1 MEGSAVLV
9 SLISGVAH
17 DLDLMLQDLFPDAI
31 PSPLRE
37 EYGLTDDIALD
48 HESFA
53 NHATLL
59 EQFMRGAGP
68 DTSFLG
74 AEDPSG
80 EYRSSKSLFAETPT
94 SDSCDGRTTP
104 TSTSSP
110 SPPPPA
116 PPPRSV
122 PPPLHYPADYSAHLQ
137 GMQASSSVGAQSAMV
152 SSSSVSSVQ
161 ETSDGDSS
169 HTSSSFAPCD
179 IGLLERLIRTHPIWF
194 LPGIGRA
201 GAVHLL
207 QGKDVGNFI
216 VRQSSKPNTMALSVR
231 LPENKGPYVEHYLI
245 ETVGDAQLRLEGS
258 DNNFHAIPML
268 VAHYCQC
275 CDELPVQ
282 LALPSPLAQA
292 GSRQE
297 LSSLALLGQDF
308 WLSSLVHSPASAP
321 PAGPFPSL
329 GVTENISTHSTFK
342 PGASAVVLH
351 TGPSPPSTL
360 GLTSAE
366 KPPDISS
373 PSSSSPPPPVAPK
386 HQSHGTP
393 PPPPPRSFM
402 TSRTSSCANIP
413 APQPPGSSETS
424 PDLSSPSSNN
434 DTKSQSTN
442 SVTIEKSD
450 VKLKT
455 EESETKKGE
464 KKIPRV
470 AHYKQSNIADL
481 SPAYYKSSLAD
492 KISDYEDIWGNTI
505 TKDGERK
512 PKLKTF
518 QSTVNDEPSYEIKH
532 KSYDF
537 SKKQQSAANLCYTQG
552 TQTEVLSTNTFEIP
566 LNDIQNHI
574 SISAESS
581 FDKDDSSPEDRE
593 NFSSPFYSEPVDSLP
608 LETNNQRTS
617 SFGGVEHLPQRLFN
631 HRFSDP
637 NLHWPQNAS
646 CRKIESTL
654 DEERLASLSSSV
666 DNIKGLGPS
675 PQHRKNIALST
686 HWVQELNQRIASQ
699 SAKKDCQTQ
708 VSVHDLLSQKCEKKS
723 SSPKKGKGRL
733 QSNTAW
739 PLDSSWEWM
748 AHDDSSSDDNDIMSM
763 PGTLDSKFPLHIP
776 YKDADSQLGD
786 TTTVEDLIALRSPEL
801 ALPDIRPLTQSNL
814 MRVSEYDNLDRPP
827 DLNKDIID
835 RQRVSEIADDTA
847 TEFCEPWD
855 SLRWERLLRLVL
867 PETDIL
873 GDDDTLQREKME
885 NQRNY
890 VIENNKKNDIGKSEN
905 IPQHVGFEDNESN
918 STVSAYSD
926 ATSEGIDDTSAS
938 EYPTVGSERYR
949 NKSFE
954 ERLEPL
960 LAAQRVVALR
970 NRSTSRIG
978 ENIRHYIFRL
988 AEERDNT
995 FAKSIEHFIQCTKES
1010 NETKPAVV
1018 MRNIRQFM
1026 SGIKNYLLKHGE
1038 GRFENLLQE
1047 ERSKLRSDEFLDI
1060 DAVIE
1065 DSLHKLVIKPLK
1077 GYIYQL
1083 FVNEYTRNG
1092 SLKLLSDNIKF
1103 ARTKTP
1109 EELGVRPEFKLPEGT
1124 SLEVVNH
1131 FLNRLQQAYSPLKKL
1146 ENLLAAISTIYN
1158 SVQQDKIA
1166 QGKEHVSLGAG
1177 DFLPIFICVLV
1188 RCGLIAAEIEAD
1200 YMWGLLHPSLMAREG
1215 GYYLTTLSSA
1225 VHVLKSL
1232 QACSPESPQHSVESF
1247 DNLAGCSGRGYSAD
1261 IGSPKSQLS
1270 CKTPSPEPRLACIAD
1285 LQGFLKIMIPDELT
1299 GSIISKTLPIKP
1311 NMTTK
1316 EVAKLIAHKFNVT
1329 NPQDYCLFKLVDGEE
1344 TMLGDSEC
1352 PQVIKAD
1359 LMAAGSN
1366 CLFTYK
1372 RCDAKFIWPIMEK
1385 SS

>member
-1 MEGSAVLV
+1 M
-9 SLISGVAH
+9 
-17 DLDLMLQDLFPDAI
+17 DLQTT
-31 PSPLRE
+31 SSWTTNPLPTVPLYWSSSCE
-37 EYGLTDDIALD
+37 ELD
-48 HESFA
+48 
-53 NHATLL
+53 
-59 EQFMRGAGP
+59 QM
-68 DTSFLG
+68 
-74 AEDPSG
+74 
-80 EYRSSKSLFAETPT
+80 SKSLGLRT
-94 SDSCDGRTTP
+94 SAASIEAA
-104 TSTSSP
+104 SP
-110 SPPPPA
+110 CSQRPQ
-116 PPPRSV
+116 
-122 PPPLHYPADYSAHLQ
+122 HLTA
-137 GMQASSSVGAQSAMV
+137 MTSAMV

-161 ETSDGDSS
+161 ETSDGESS

-207 QGKDVGNFI
+207 QGKEVGNFI

-282 LALPSPLAQA
+282 LALPYSLAHA
-292 GSRQE
+292 ASSRQE

-308 WLSSLVHSPASAP
+308 WLSSLVQSPNAP
-321 PAGPFPSL
+321 SSTLP
-329 GVTENISTHSTFK
+329 VTDISENITHSTFK
-342 PGASAVVLH
+342 PGPSAPKLQN
-351 TGPSPPSTL
+351 GSSSLSTL
-360 GLTSAE
+360 QSNGKEQLSDDTSQ
-366 KPPDISS
+366 SS
-373 PSSSSPPPPVAPK
+373 RSSPPPVRPK
-386 HQSHGTP
+386 YLGHAAP
-393 PPPPPRSFM
+393 PPPPPRSFLPSKALTQTNPL
-402 TSRTSSCANIP
+402 TSDI
-413 APQPPGSSETS
+413 PGSSESS
-424 PDLSSPSSNN
+424 PDLSSQSSNFK
-434 DTKSQSTN
+434 DFPEEQCS
-442 SVTIEKSD
+442 EKSFTSD
-450 VKLKT
+450 LKG
-455 EESETKKGE
+455 S
-464 KKIPRV
+464 KKIPQV
-470 AHYKQSNIADL
+470 AHYKQSNIVDL
-481 SPAYYKSSLAD
+481 PPAYYKSSLAD
-492 KISDYEDIWGNTI
+492 KMSDYEDIWGNTMR
-505 TKDGERK
+505 KERE
-512 PKLKTF
+512 KLSKSFVKSLNEENLMGQIVELPSDKIIASFRCTF
-518 QSTVNDEPSYEIKH
+518 
-532 KSYDF
+532 
-537 SKKQQSAANLCYTQG
+537 TQG
-552 TQTEVLSTNTFEIP
+552 TQTEPASEHHLLKSDSNC
-566 LNDIQNHI
+566 D
-574 SISAESS
+574 SESS
-581 FDKDDSSPEDRE
+581 SLKSC
-593 NFSSPFYSEPVDSLP
+593 NKISSPFYSEPVDSLP
-608 LETNNQRTS
+608 THLENINRSNSVNSEQK
-617 SFGGVEHLPQRLFN
+617 LPDRLFN

-637 NLHWPQNAS
+637 NLHWPQNS
-646 CRKIESTL
+646 QCRKIDATL
-654 DEERLASLSSSV
+654 VEDRLTSLSSSV
-666 DNIKGLGPS
+666 DNIKALGPS
-675 PQHRKNIALST
+675 PIHKKQQGDA
-686 HWVQELNQRIASQ
+686 HWVKDLTHA
-699 SAKKDCQTQ
+699 AVKKDCQTQ
-708 VSVHDLLSQKCEKKS
+708 VSSRDLCNLKTEHKKL
-723 SSPKKGKGRL
+723 SSPEKSK
-733 QSNTAW
+733 SAW

-748 AHDDSSSDDNDIMSM
+748 AHDDSSSEEEIV
-763 PGTLDSKFPLHIP
+763 PGTLGSRFPLHVKYPKSDCI
-776 YKDADSQLGD
+776 LGD
-786 TTTVEDLIALRSPEL
+786 TTTVEDIIALQSPDL
-801 ALPDIRPLTQSNL
+801 SLTGIVPQNNVIRA
-814 MRVSEYDNLDRPP
+814 SEYDNLDNPP
-827 DLNKDIID
+827 SPEKE
-835 RQRVSEIADDTA
+835 VSSLQVEREIVDDAA

-855 SLRWERLLRLVL
+855 SLRWERLLRLII

-873 GDDDTLQREKME
+873 ADDDTIQREKIE

-890 VIENNKKNDIGKSEN
+890 MLEHNQKTDIKSDISQN
-905 IPQHVGFEDNESN
+905 EDTESN

-926 ATSEGIDDTSAS
+926 LTSDGNDDTSAS
-938 EYPTVGSERYR
+938 ECRAIRY
-949 NKSFE
+949 KSFE
-954 ERLEPL
+954 ERLDPL
-960 LAAQRVVALR
+960 LAAQRVAALR
-970 NRSTSRIG
+970 NRSASKIG

-988 AEERDNT
+988 ADERDNT

-1010 NETKPAVV
+1010 TETKPGVV

-1047 ERSKLRSDEFLDI
+1047 ERGKLRSDEFLDI

-1077 GYIYQL
+1077 GFIYQL

-1103 ARTKTP
+1103 ARTKSP
-1109 EELGVRPEFKLPEGT
+1109 EELGVRPEFKLPEGA

-1131 FLNRLQQAYSPLKKL
+1131 FFSRLQQAYSPLKKL

-1158 SVQQDKIA
+1158 SVQQSKLS
-1166 QGKEHVSLGAG
+1166 QGKEDASLGAG
-1177 DFLPIFICVLV
+1177 DFLPIFICVIV

-1232 QACSPESPQHSVESF
+1232 QACSPESPVRNFDDMNDPSCSNRAYSV
-1247 DNLAGCSGRGYSAD
+1247 D
-1261 IGSPKSQLS
+1261 IGSPPGSQTT

-1316 EVAKLIAHKFNVT
+1316 EVAKLIAHKFNIT

-1344 TMLGDSEC
+1344 TMLSDSEC

-1359 LMAAGSN
+1359 LVANGSN

>member
-1 MEGSAVLV
+1 M
-9 SLISGVAH
+9 
-17 DLDLMLQDLFPDAI
+17 DLRMT
-31 PSPLRE
+31 SRWTTNPLPTMPLYWSSSCE
-37 EYGLTDDIALD
+37 ELD
-48 HESFA
+48 R
-53 NHATLL
+53 
-59 EQFMRGAGP
+59 MP
-68 DTSFLG
+68 
-74 AEDPSG
+74 P
-80 EYRSSKSLFAETPT
+80 SSKVGLRMRAA
-94 SDSCDGRTTP
+94 
-104 TSTSSP
+104 STEAVSP
-110 SPPPPA
+110 CLRRPQPQTAAMST
-116 PPPRSV
+116 
-122 PPPLHYPADYSAHLQ
+122 
-137 GMQASSSVGAQSAMV
+137 MV

-231 LPENKGPYVEHYLI
+231 LPEDKGPYVEHYLI

-282 LALPSPLAQA
+282 LALPTPLAQA

-308 WLSSLVHSPASAP
+308 WLSSLVKSPTSGP
-321 PAGPFPSL
+321 PLGSYPGPETS
-329 GVTENISTHSTFK
+329 ENLHSTFK
-342 PGASAVVLH
+342 PGSTSSRNGL
-351 TGPSPPSTL
+351 SPPSTL
-360 GLTSAE
+360 HLNME
-366 KPPDISS
+366 QPPDVSS
-373 PSSSSPPPPVAPK
+373 LSSGSPPPPVAPK
-386 HQSHGTP
+386 HQSHSAP
-393 PPPPPRSFM
+393 PPPPPRSFL

-413 APQPPGSSETS
+413 NNQPSDTS
-424 PDLSSPSSNN
+424 PELSSPSTNN
-434 DTKSQSTN
+434 DCKGQMNGTEL
-442 SVTIEKSD
+442 EKEIP
-450 VKLKT
+450 KA
-455 EESETKKGE
+455 EPETKKVE

-470 AHYKQSNIADL
+470 AHYKQSNIVDL
-481 SPAYYKSSLAD
+481 PPAYYKSSLAD
-492 KISDYEDIWGNTI
+492 KISDYEDIWGNTVS
-505 TKDGERK
+505 KDGERK
-512 PKLKTF
+512 SKLKTF
-518 QSTVNDEPSYEIKH
+518 QPSLKMEAGGAENVKH
-532 KSYDF
+532 RTHEFFKR
-537 SKKQQSAANLCYTQG
+537 QQSDNVLTANFHYTYTQG
-552 TQTEVLSTNTFEIP
+552 TQTDIFSSDGP
-566 LNDIQNHI
+566 LEAPGREA
-574 SISAESS
+574 SPGESS
-581 FDKDDSSPEDRE
+581 LDNSSPDDRDK
-593 NFSSPFYSEPVDSLP
+593 FSSPFYSEPVDSLP
-608 LETNNQRTS
+608 KDS
-617 SFGGVEHLPQRLFN
+617 SSPADDRDYLPQRLFN

-637 NLHWPQNAS
+637 NLHWPQNAQ
-646 CRKIESTL
+646 CRKVDVTL

-666 DNIKGLGPS
+666 DNIKALGPS
-675 PQHRKNIALST
+675 PVHRRQQNVALST
-686 HWVQELNQRIASQ
+686 QWVQELNQRIS
-699 SAKKDCQTQ
+699 SHSLKKDCQTQ
-708 VSVHDLLSQKCEKKS
+708 VSSHDLVTQKLPVKKS
-723 SSPKKGKGRL
+723 STPKKSKGHAPG
-733 QSNTAW
+733 SSAW

-748 AHDDSSSDDNDIMSM
+748 AHDDTSSDENDIL
-763 PGTLDSKFPLHIP
+763 PGTLGSKFPLHMG
-776 YKDADSQLGD
+776 YKDTDSHLGD
-786 TTTVEDLIALRSPEL
+786 MTTVGDIIALHSPEL
-801 ALPDIRPLTQSNL
+801 SLPSIGPLTQSNV
-814 MRVSEYDNLDRPP
+814 MRVSEYDNLDREP
-827 DLNKDIID
+827 DHSQELTD
-835 RQRVSEIADDTA
+835 RQRASEVLDDTA

-855 SLRWERLLRLVL
+855 SLRWERLLRLVI

-873 GDDDTLQREKME
+873 GDDDTVQREKME
-885 NQRNY
+885 NQRNF
-890 VIENNKKNDIGKSEN
+890 ILENNKKNEIQK
-905 IPQHVGFEDNESN
+905 PTPHTMMGFEDTESN

-926 ATSEGIDDTSAS
+926 ATSEGLDDTSAS
-938 EYPTVGSERYR
+938 EYPNEGYR
-949 NKSFE
+949 SKSFE

-960 LAAQRVVALR
+960 LAAQRIVALR
-970 NRSTSRIG
+970 NRSSSKIG

-988 AEERDNT
+988 ADERDNT

-1010 NETKPAVV
+1010 TESKPAVV

-1047 ERSKLRSDEFLDI
+1047 ERSKLKSDEFLDI

-1103 ARTKTP
+1103 ARTKSP

-1131 FLNRLQQAYSPLKKL
+1131 FFNRLQQAYSPLKKL

-1232 QACSPESPQHSVESF
+1232 QACSPEMPQNQVEAF
-1247 DNLAGCSGRGYSAD
+1247 DNLPASGVSYGTD
-1261 IGSPKSQLS
+1261 MGSPRSQLGI
-1270 CKTPSPEPRLACIAD
+1270 KTPSPEPRLACIAD

-1316 EVAKLIAHKFNVT
+1316 EVAKLIAHKFNIT
-1329 NPQDYCLFKLVDGEE
+1329 NPQDYCLFKLVNGEE
-1344 TMLGDSEC
+1344 IMLADSEC

-1359 LMAAGSN
+1359 LMAAGTN

-1385 SS
+1385 SP

>member
-1 MEGSAVLV
+1 M
-9 SLISGVAH
+9 
-17 DLDLMLQDLFPDAI
+17 DLRMT
-31 PSPLRE
+31 SRWTTNPLPTMPLYWSSSCE
-37 EYGLTDDIALD
+37 ELD
-48 HESFA
+48 R
-53 NHATLL
+53 
-59 EQFMRGAGP
+59 MP
-68 DTSFLG
+68 
-74 AEDPSG
+74 P
-80 EYRSSKSLFAETPT
+80 SSKVGLRMRAA
-94 SDSCDGRTTP
+94 
-104 TSTSSP
+104 STEAVSP
-110 SPPPPA
+110 CLRRPQPQTAAMST
-116 PPPRSV
+116 
-122 PPPLHYPADYSAHLQ
+122 
-137 GMQASSSVGAQSAMV
+137 MV

-207 QGKDVGNFI
+207 QGKDEGNFI

-231 LPENKGPYVEHYLI
+231 LPEDKGPYVEHYLI

-282 LALPSPLAQA
+282 LALPTPLAQA

-308 WLSSLVHSPASAP
+308 WLSSLAKSPTSGP
-321 PAGPFPSL
+321 PVGSYPVSE
-329 GVTENISTHSTFK
+329 TSENLHSTFK
-342 PGASAVVLH
+342 PGSTSSRNGL
-351 TGPSPPSTL
+351 SPPSTL
-360 GLTSAE
+360 HLNMDQ
-366 KPPDISS
+366 PPDVSS
-373 PSSSSPPPPVAPK
+373 LSSGSPPPPVAPK
-386 HQSHGTP
+386 HQSHSAP
-393 PPPPPRSFM
+393 PPPPPRSFL

-413 APQPPGSSETS
+413 NNQPSDTS
-424 PDLSSPSSNN
+424 PELSSPSSNN
-434 DTKSQSTN
+434 DCKGQMN
-442 SVTIEKSD
+442 GIELEKEIP
-450 VKLKT
+450 KA
-455 EESETKKGE
+455 EPETKKGE

-470 AHYKQSNIADL
+470 AHYKQSNIVDL
-481 SPAYYKSSLAD
+481 PPAYYKSSLAD
-492 KISDYEDIWGNTI
+492 KISDYEDIWGNTVS
-505 TKDGERK
+505 KDGERK
-512 PKLKTF
+512 SKLKTF
-518 QSTVNDEPSYEIKH
+518 QPSLKMEVGGVENLKH
-532 KSYDF
+532 RTHELFKR
-537 SKKQQSAANLCYTQG
+537 QQSDNVLTANFHYTYTQG
-552 TQTEVLSTNTFEIP
+552 TQTDIFSSDGP
-566 LNDIQNHI
+566 LEAPGREA
-574 SISAESS
+574 SPGESS
-581 FDKDDSSPEDRE
+581 LDNSSPDDRDK
-593 NFSSPFYSEPVDSLP
+593 FSSPFYSEPVDSLP
-608 LETNNQRTS
+608 KDS
-617 SFGGVEHLPQRLFN
+617 SSPTDDREYLPQRLFN

-637 NLHWPQNAS
+637 NLHWPQNAQ
-646 CRKIESTL
+646 CRKVDATL

-666 DNIKGLGPS
+666 DNIKALGPS
-675 PQHRKNIALST
+675 PIHRRQQNVALST
-686 HWVQELNQRIASQ
+686 QWVQELNQRIS
-699 SAKKDCQTQ
+699 SHSLKKDCQTQ
-708 VSVHDLLSQKCEKKS
+708 VSSHDLVTQKLPVKKS
-723 SSPKKGKGRL
+723 STPKKSKGHA
-733 QSNTAW
+733 QGSSAW

-748 AHDDSSSDDNDIMSM
+748 AHDDTSSDENDILPS
-763 PGTLDSKFPLHIP
+763 TLGSKFPLHMG
-776 YKDADSQLGD
+776 YKDTDSHLGD
-786 TTTVEDLIALRSPEL
+786 MTTVGDIIALRSPEL
-801 ALPDIRPLTQSNL
+801 SLPSIGPLTQSNV
-814 MRVSEYDNLDRPP
+814 MRVSEYDNLDREP
-827 DLNKDIID
+827 DHSQELAD
-835 RQRVSEIADDTA
+835 RQRASEVLDDTA

-855 SLRWERLLRLVL
+855 SLRWERLLRLVI

-873 GDDDTLQREKME
+873 GDDDTVQREKME
-885 NQRNY
+885 NQRNF
-890 VIENNKKNDIGKSEN
+890 ILENNKKNETEKQA
-905 IPQHVGFEDNESN
+905 PHTMMGFEDTESN

-926 ATSEGIDDTSAS
+926 ATSEGLDDTSAS
-938 EYPTVGSERYR
+938 EYPNEGYR
-949 NKSFE
+949 SKSFA

-960 LAAQRVVALR
+960 LAAQRIVALR
-970 NRSTSRIG
+970 NRSSSKIG

-988 AEERDNT
+988 ADERDNT

-1010 NETKPAVV
+1010 TETKPAVV

-1047 ERSKLRSDEFLDI
+1047 ERSKLKSDEFLDI

-1103 ARTKTP
+1103 ARTKSP

-1131 FLNRLQQAYSPLKKL
+1131 FFNRLQQAYSPLKKL

-1232 QACSPESPQHSVESF
+1232 QACSPEMPQNQVETF
-1247 DNLAGCSGRGYSAD
+1247 DNLPPSGVSYGTD
-1261 IGSPKSQLS
+1261 MGSPRSQLGI
-1270 CKTPSPEPRLACIAD
+1270 KTPSPEPRLACIAD

-1316 EVAKLIAHKFNVT
+1316 EVAKLIAHKFNIT
-1329 NPQDYCLFKLVDGEE
+1329 NPQDYCLFKLVNGEE
-1344 TMLGDSEC
+1344 IMLADSEC

-1359 LMAAGSN
+1359 LMAAGTN

-1385 SS
+1385 SP

>member
-1 MEGSAVLV
+1 MAASVTCDRAQINVFASITTCDEVILRESLMNPCA
-9 SLISGVAH
+9 LISGVAH

-37 EYGLTDDIALD
+37 QYGFTDDIALD

-68 DTSFLG
+68 DGAFLESG
-74 AEDPSG
+74 SADACG
-80 EYRSSKSLFAETPT
+80 EYRSRKSLFAETPT
-94 SDSCDGRTTP
+94 SDSCDGRTT
-104 TSTSSP
+104 STSSP

-116 PPPRSV
+116 PPPRSA
-122 PPPLHYPADYSAHLQ
+122 PPPLAPPAHAL
-137 GMQASSSVGAQSAMV
+137 GAQQAGLV

-169 HTSSSFAPCD
+169 HTGSSFAPCD

-231 LPENKGPYVEHYLI
+231 LPEDKGPYVEHYLI

-282 LALPSPLAQA
+282 LALPCPLAQA

-308 WLSSLVHSPASAP
+308 WLSSLVKS
-321 PAGPFPSL
+321 PSL
-329 GVTENISTHSTFK
+329 APSFPAPESTENLHSTFK
-342 PGASAVVLH
+342 PASVSSRNGL
-351 TGPSPPSTL
+351 SPPSTL
-360 GLTSAE
+360 HLNMDH
-366 KPPDISS
+366 PPDASS
-373 PSSSSPPPPVAPK
+373 LSSGSPPPPVAPK
-386 HQSHGTP
+386 HQAHNAP
-393 PPPPPRSFM
+393 PPPPPRSFL
-402 TSRTSSCANIP
+402 TSRTSSCTNIP
-413 APQPPGSSETS
+413 ASQPSDTS
-424 PDLSSPSSNN
+424 PELSSPTSSNN
-434 DTKSQSTN
+434 DCKAQPN
-442 SVTIEKSD
+442 GLD
-450 VKLKT
+450 L
-455 EESETKKGE
+455 EEEMAKAEPETKKTE

-470 AHYKQSNIADL
+470 AHYKQSNIVDL
-481 SPAYYKSSLAD
+481 ASAYYKSSLAD
-492 KISDYEDIWGNTI
+492 KISDYEDIWGNTVS
-505 TKDGERK
+505 KDGERK
-512 PKLKTF
+512 TKLKTF
-518 QSTVNDEPSYEIKH
+518 QPSLKMDGGGVENLKH
-532 KSYDF
+532 RSHDF
-537 SKKQQSAANLCYTQG
+537 FQRQQSDNVLATHFYTYSQG
-552 TQTEVLSTNTFEIP
+552 TQTDIFSADVPLDAPGNEVSP
-566 LNDIQNHI
+566 G
-574 SISAESS
+574 ESS
-581 FDKDDSSPEDRE
+581 LDNSSPDDRDK
-593 NFSSPFYSEPVDSLP
+593 FSSPFYSEPVDSLP
-608 LETNNQRTS
+608 KDSCSLANDRS
-617 SFGGVEHLPQRLFN
+617 YLPQRLFN

-637 NLHWPQNAS
+637 NLHWPQNAQ
-646 CRKIESTL
+646 CRKVDTTL

-666 DNIKGLGPS
+666 DNIKALGPS
-675 PQHRKNIALST
+675 PIHRRQQNAALST
-686 HWVQELNQRIASQ
+686 QWVQELNQRIS
-699 SAKKDCQTQ
+699 SHSLKKDCQTQ
-708 VSVHDLLSQKCEKKS
+708 VSSHDLVSQKPVKKS
-723 SSPKKGKGRL
+723 STPKKVKGHG
-733 QSNTAW
+733 QGGSAW

-748 AHDDSSSDDNDIMSM
+748 AHDDTSI
-763 PGTLDSKFPLHIP
+763 TW
-776 YKDADSQLGD
+776 GD
-786 TTTVEDLIALRSPEL
+786 MTTVGDLIALRSPEL
-801 ALPDIRPLTQSNL
+801 SLPSIGPLTQSNV
-814 MRVSEYDNLDRPP
+814 MRVSEYDNLDREP
-827 DLNKDIID
+827 DHSQELVD
-835 RQRVSEIADDTA
+835 RQRASEVLDDTA

-855 SLRWERLLRLVL
+855 SLRWERLLRLVI

-885 NQRNY
+885 NQRNF
-890 VIENNKKNDIGKSEN
+890 ILENNKKNETQKAAS
-905 IPQHVGFEDNESN
+905 HSMVGFDDNESN

-926 ATSEGIDDTSAS
+926 ATSEGLDDTSAS
-938 EYPTVGSERYR
+938 EYPTDGFRS
-949 NKSFE
+949 KSFA

-960 LAAQRVVALR
+960 LAAQRIVALR
-970 NRSTSRIG
+970 NRSSSKIG

-988 AEERDNT
+988 ADERDNT

-1010 NETKPAVV
+1010 TETKPAVV

-1047 ERSKLRSDEFLDI
+1047 ERSKLKPDEFLDI

-1103 ARTKTP
+1103 ARTKSP

-1131 FLNRLQQAYSPLKKL
+1131 FLNP
-1146 ENLLAAISTIYN
+1146 ISTIYN

-1232 QACSPESPQHSVESF
+1232 QACSPEMAQNQIEPF
-1247 DNLAGCSGRGYSAD
+1247 DNLPSSGVSYSLD
-1261 IGSPKSQLS
+1261 MGSPRSQLGI
-1270 CKTPSPEPRLACIAD
+1270 KTPSPEPRLACIAD

-1329 NPQDYCLFKLVDGEE
+1329 NPQDYCLFKLVNGEE
-1344 TMLGDSEC
+1344 IMLADSEC

-1359 LMAAGSN
+1359 LMAAGTN

-1372 RCDAKFIWPIMEK
+1372 RCDAKFIWPILDK
-1385 SS
+1385 SP